1 MLGTLLGIGG
11 NLIGG
16 AINNVWGL
24 NMQNQARQENYE
36 YGEQAAQNA
45 DQRTRALYKDIY
57 SPQALMKQYKEAGL
71 SPSLMFG
78 GTPGQGGTSGAMG
91 TGANGPGN
99 TYMPMSILE
108 GAQVAKTLAETKNVE
123 ADTKNKET
131 QNENIQA
138 DTAQKWANA
147 GLTKVSTAL
156 TEEQVKTQQWQNY
169 ITSETSRFTI
179 GQAAAMAEEA
189 AYSAISASFS
199 IINAQVKAEV
209 AEATKQAQIDQAIA
223 NVEWTNT
230 KTLLENSNIQL
241 NKQKIAES
249 AAIIDKWREEVA
261 QGWKKLEI
269 DIYNSSTDRAKW
281 RTVDNFMSTQ
291 EHLLRKR
298 LNWEIDMGERQY
310 TWMIMNDTFNSL
322 TGAFNKAAQP
332 PTNMPMGEG
341 TFKLYPKKKK

>member
-11 NLIGG
+11 NLLGG
-16 AINNVWGL
+16 AINNIWGL
-24 NMQNQARQENYE
+24 NMQRQARQENYE
-36 YGEQAAQNA
+36 LGEQAAQNA
-45 DQRTRALYKDIY
+45 DARTRGLYKDLY

-78 GTPGQGGTSGAMG
+78 GTPGQGGTAGAMSS
-91 TGANGPGN
+91 GANGPSN
-99 TYMPMSILE
+99 TYMPISMLE
-108 GAQVAKTLAETKNVE
+108 GAQIAKTMAETKNVE

-138 DTAQKWANA
+138 DTATKWANA

-156 TEEQVKTQQWQNY
+156 AEEQVKTQQWQNY

-179 GQAAAMAEEA
+179 GQAASLAEEA

-199 IINAQVKAEV
+199 IINSQVKAEV
-209 AEATKQAQIDQAIA
+209 AEATKQAQIEQAIA
-223 NVEWTNT
+223 NVEWTNA
-230 KTLLENSNIQL
+230 KTLLENSNIRL
-241 NKQKIAES
+241 NQQKIIES

-261 QGWKKLEI
+261 QGWKSLEI

-291 EHLLRKR
+291 ESLLRKR
-298 LNWEIDMGERQY
+298 LNWDIDMGERQY